1 MPEYDI
7 FLSYS
12 SKDSLPQELCRQL
25 EKSGARCWMAPR
37 DISPGVPYAR
47 AIMQGMNAAKVF
59 VVFIS
64 RNSLQSDDVL
74 NEIDNA
80 HGLKK
85 TIIPVFL
92 EDVSL
97 TPEFSYYLKRRQWIN
112 YFSSGADAV
121 RRIFEA
127 IGLHGTL
134 SYSSGRVS
142 SNRISR
148 SVLTGYSDK
157 ALYRLVLES
166 YGDSYVNTLLAI
178 QNELKPGIVESKRL
192 IDNLPAELFV
202 SSDKKEVMRIYD
214 SFAVL
219 GVDMAIEKQSYI
231 PSEYRNYA
239 IYLVDSGHLKLVVVK
254 YVKEYLDIGLQ
265 QAKLLVDSVSKS
277 RVFLKN
283 VTGSVAVEKIRMEF
297 AKIGATI
304 ESEEI

>member
-1 MPEYDI
+1 
-7 FLSYS
+7 
-12 SKDSLPQELCRQL
+12 
-25 EKSGARCWMAPR
+25 MAPR